1 MVVRSD
7 VAVEIV
13 EAPNAP
19 ELVGA
24 LAVIWT
30 TTPWTIPANQGIA
43 YGEDIDY
50 VAIQVAAAVSEGPV
64 ASPWP
69 AETILLAKDLIP
81 ALARRIVSADRK
93 STRLNSSH

>member
-1 MVVRSD
+1 MVAPVEEAAVAECEVEYDDVTSSQID
-7 VAVEIV
+7 VAFEMV
-13 EAPNAP
+13 EAPNAA
-19 ELVGA
+19 ELFGA

-43 YGEDIDY
+43 YGEDSDY

-69 AETILLAKDLIP
+69 
-81 ALARRIVSADRK
+81 DRK